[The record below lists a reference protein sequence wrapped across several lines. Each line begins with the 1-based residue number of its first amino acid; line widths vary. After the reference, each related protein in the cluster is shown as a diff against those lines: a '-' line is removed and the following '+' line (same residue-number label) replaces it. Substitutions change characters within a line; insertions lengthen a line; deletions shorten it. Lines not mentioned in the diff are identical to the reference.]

1 MTREMRFWR
10 NVILVGVAH
19 VALLAGLARWGGT
32 TKSPKMEVM
41 WMAATAGAPS
51 AALAQM
57 PETLEPESSPADEPE
72 PTPAPPVEDS
82 PAPVMTPVASVLPLP
97 SATPKPQPSATPK
110 ASPTPKAKK
119 AKSAESPKPKSTP
132 AKKNKNSPAPAVLPT
147 KRSSP
152 EEKKTATVH
161 VDAVKEGAT
170 GSSAA
175 GSGAGNAAQFN
186 WYGNMLHDRFFGAW
200 AQPTTASATGSKM
213 AALVQLRIEKDGR
226 VSKFEIV
233 QSSGNVVVD
242 ESVAAVGKRVLKVDS
257 LPAGLAADGHYDVRI
272 KFELEIE

>member
-19 VALLAGLARWGGT
+19 VALLTGLARWGGT

-41 WMAATAGAPS
+41 WMAAIAGAPS

-57 PETLEPESSPADEPE
+57 PEPPEPEPSPADEPE
-72 PTPAPPVEDS
+72 PPPAPPVEDL
-82 PAPVMTPVASVLPLP
+82 PAPVMTPVASVIPLP
-97 SATPKPQPSATPK
+97 SSTPK

-119 AKSAESPKPKSTP
+119 AKPAESPKPKSTP
-132 AKKNKNSPAPAVLPT
+132 VKKKISPTPAILPT
-147 KRSSP
+147 KRSSHA
-152 EEKKTATVH
+152 EKKTATVA
-161 VDAVKEGAT
+161 VDPVKEGAA
-170 GSSAA
+170 GSSAD
-175 GSGAGNAAQFN
+175 GSGTGNATQFN

-200 AQPTTASATGSKM
+200 AQPTTASAAGSKM

-233 QSSGNVVVD
+233 QSSGNVVID

-257 LPAGLAADGHYDVRI
+257 LPAGLAANGHYDVRI

>member
-19 VALLAGLARWGGT
+19 VTLLTGLARWGGT
-32 TKSPKMEVM
+32 KRSPKMEVM
-41 WMAATAGAPS
+41 WMAANAGAPGV
-51 AALAQM
+51 ALAQM
-57 PETLEPESSPADEPE
+57 PEAAEPE
-72 PTPAPPVEDS
+72 PSPAEEPEATPVPPMEDL
-82 PAPVMTPVASVLPLP
+82 PAPVMTPSASVIPLP
-97 SATPKPQPSATPK
+97 SATPKPRPSATPK
-110 ASPTPKAKK
+110 ASPTPPAKK
-119 AKSAESPKPKSTP
+119 AKPAESPKPKPTP
-132 AKKNKNSPAPAVLPT
+132 AKKKKGSPPPAILPT

-152 EEKKTATVH
+152 TEKKTATVH
-161 VDAVKEGAT
+161 VDAVKEGAA
-170 GSSAA
+170 GSSAG

-186 WYGNMLHDRFFGAW
+186 RYGNMLHDRFFGAW

-213 AALVQLRIEKDGR
+213 AALVQLRIEQDGR

-242 ESVAAVGKRVLKVDS
+242 ESVAAVGKRVLKVDP
-257 LPAGLAADGHYDVRI
+257 LPAGLAGDGHYDVRI